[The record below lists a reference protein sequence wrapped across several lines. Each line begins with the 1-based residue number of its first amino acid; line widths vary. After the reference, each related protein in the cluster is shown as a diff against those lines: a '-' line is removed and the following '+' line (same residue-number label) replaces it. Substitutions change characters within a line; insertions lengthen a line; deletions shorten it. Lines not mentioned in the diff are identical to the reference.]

1 MKNMNLR
8 MAQSGEAYEE
18 AIGKNN
24 NFVTIMVGSII
35 THLIGAKNAVYHLNH
50 NRNFKHIITK
60 SMSEQLEITEKIG
73 CMPQQEK
80 KSFNAFHFG
89 FAAPKLLIHSPH
101 IFVFWAGKAMT
112 YSIS

>member
-1 MKNMNLR
+1 
-8 MAQSGEAYEE
+8 
-18 AIGKNN
+18 
-24 NFVTIMVGSII
+24 
-35 THLIGAKNAVYHLNH
+35 
-50 NRNFKHIITK
+50 
-60 SMSEQLEITEKIG
+60 MSEQLEITEKIG

-101 IFVFWAGKAMT
+101 IFLFWAGKAMT